1 MSASENKALIRRYLD
16 ALSGKDKPAALL
28 DQYIADS
35 DQALKQHIAYSESAF
50 PRYELVA
57 EDMLAEDDNV
67 AVRFTLRATHRGE
80 FMGIPATG
88 KQIAVPGI
96 IIYRIVNGKIAEHWM
111 QVDSAALTQQL
122 GGQP

>member
-96 IIYRIVNGKIAEHWM
+96 IIYRIANGKIAEHWM
-111 QVDSAALTQQL
+111 QVDSAALMQQL

>member
-96 IIYRIVNGKIAEHWM
+96 IIYRIANGKIAEHWM

>member
-1 MSASENKALIRRYLD
+1 MSASENKAFIRRYLE
-16 ALSGKDKPAALL
+16 AINGQEKPAALL

-57 EDMLAEDDNV
+57 EDMRAEDDKV
-67 AVRFTLRATHRGE
+67 VLRFTLRATHRGE

-88 KQIAVPGI
+88 KQIAVPGL
-96 IIYRIVNGKIAEHWM
+96 IIYRMANGKIAEHWM
-111 QVDSAALTQQL
+111 QVDSVELMRQL
-122 GGQP
+122 GVQQ